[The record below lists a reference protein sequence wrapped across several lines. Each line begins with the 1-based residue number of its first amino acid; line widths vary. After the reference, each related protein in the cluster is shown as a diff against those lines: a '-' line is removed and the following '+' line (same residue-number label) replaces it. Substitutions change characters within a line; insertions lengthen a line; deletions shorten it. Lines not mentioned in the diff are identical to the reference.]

1 MSLLQ
6 EFAKKWLE
14 TCSDLSNVENLLL
27 PDTRGLCSNFITYYR
42 HNPVHP
48 LELKYELFR
57 CYGTFDIPFDSSFN
71 DYRSDVNK
79 HLNPKRRAFVE
90 AIAQGKLVV
99 DDFGNMVVVKETTE

>member
-14 TCSDLSNVENLLL
+14 TCSDLSNVENLLI
-27 PDTRGLCSNFITYYR
+27 PDSWGLCSNFAAYCR
-42 HNPVHP
+42 HHTIHP
-48 LELKYELFR
+48 MELKYELHH
-57 CYGTFDIPFDSSFN
+57 CYGTFDLPFNNSLN
-71 DYRSDVNK
+71 DFMNEQDK

-99 DDFGNMVVVKETTE
+99 DDFGNMVIVCE